1 MVEKKTEKQKERLEE
16 LKKTLAETRR
26 QIVESESAMQSLFD
40 HTADTKAQNRL
51 LLWYTLMLTHVQE
64 EEDESPKAYFKGEE
78 FEQKMEDYY
87 SKEDES
93 SDFYHELVKKVTTVL
108 AFWFF
113 NQASAPEEFNKL
125 IEDLEKGDL

>member
-1 MVEKKTEKQKERLEE
+1 
-16 LKKTLAETRR
+16 
-26 QIVESESAMQSLFD
+26 
-40 HTADTKAQNRL
+40 
-51 LLWYTLMLTHVQE
+51 
-64 EEDESPKAYFKGEE
+64 
-78 FEQKMEDYY
+78 MEDYY